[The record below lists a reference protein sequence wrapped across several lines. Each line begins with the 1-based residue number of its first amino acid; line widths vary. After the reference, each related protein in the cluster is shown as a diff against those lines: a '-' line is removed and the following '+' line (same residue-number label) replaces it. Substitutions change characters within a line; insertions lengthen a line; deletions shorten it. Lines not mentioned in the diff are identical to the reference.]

1 MATAGDE
8 NHLFIDAELDR
19 NTTEMETVSERDTNL
34 NLYDV
39 TVYLI
44 KKKVMNIGKFSSY
57 EMREEAP

>member
-19 NTTEMETVSERDTNL
+19 NTTEKGEGESGTKKNL

-39 TVYLI
+39 I
-44 KKKVMNIGKFSSY
+44 S
-57 EMREEAP
+57 